1 MQGWPRHESD
11 ELEAVSRVLRSG
23 RVNYWNGE
31 EGRTFER
38 EFAEFHGVP
47 HAIAVANGTLAL
59 ELALRALEV
68 GPGDEVVV
76 TPRSFMASVSCVV
89 ACGARPVF
97 ADVDPDTGNLT
108 AESVAAVMTPR
119 TRAVIAVHLA
129 GWPCDLDAL
138 RALCDRHG
146 LYFIEDCAQAHGALW
161 RGKRVGSFGDAAAFS
176 FCTDKIISTGGEGG
190 MLLLKDD
197 SAWERA
203 WSYKDHGKSRRAVH
217 AEHPPGF
224 RWLHGSFG
232 SNWRLT
238 EMQAAIGRCQLRKL
252 EGWLMKRRENAG
264 RLADGLKGVSGLRL
278 PVSSPEATPA
288 WYRFYAFVDNEA
300 LASGWDRDAIV
311 AEINARGGH
320 CLHGGCSEIYRE
332 HAFDGTDLR
341 PGDPLPVAKRLGETS
356 LMFLVDHTLLSEQM
370 CRLAERVTEVM
381 AMAVAEHQVTP
392 GERQAVSQ
400 VIPSDRLEEGDR
412 AHKHS
417 AFLPAGAGRS

>member
-1 MQGWPRHESD
+1 MQGWPRHEPD
-11 ELEAVSRVLRSG
+11 EIEAVNRVLCSG
-23 RVNYWNGE
+23 RVNYWNGG
-31 EGRTFER
+31 EGRAFEQ
-38 EFAEFHGVP
+38 EFADFHDMP

-68 GPGDEVVV
+68 GPGAEVVV

-108 AESVAAVMTPR
+108 AESIEAVLTPR

-129 GWPCDLDAL
+129 GWPCDLEAL
-138 RALCDRHG
+138 RALADERG
-146 LYFIEDCAQAHGALW
+146 LWLIEDCAQAHGAIW
-161 RGKRVGSFGDAAAFS
+161 QGRRVGSVGDAAAFS

-197 SAWERA
+197 AAWERA
-203 WSYKDHGKSRRAVH
+203 WSYKDHGKSWQAVH

-252 EGWLMKRRENAG
+252 EGWLAKRTENAA
-264 RLADGLKGVSGLRL
+264 RLAEGLKDVPGLRL
-278 PVSSPEATPA
+278 PVFPPQATPA
-288 WYRFYAFVDNEA
+288 WYRFYAFVEPDA
-300 LASGWDRDAIV
+300 LGPGWDRDAIV
-311 AEINARGGH
+311 AEVNARGGH

-332 HAFDGTDLR
+332 QAFDGTDLR
-341 PGDPLPVAKRLGETS
+341 PREPLPVAKRLGETS
-356 LMFLVDHTLLSEQM
+356 LMFLVDHTLNPDQM
-370 CRLAERVTEVM
+370 CHLAERVKETM
-381 AMAVAEHQVTP
+381 ALASGGSHARL
-392 GERQAVSQ
+392 GERQAV
-400 VIPSDRLEEGDR
+400 
-412 AHKHS
+412 
-417 AFLPAGAGRS
+417 